1 MSVCLQQHAR
11 IRSGASGRLL
21 DRPSG
26 HEPVQREQQ
35 VLFQTIHIANIESA
49 HATADRALVRGRAC
63 ETFEWM
69 RAAPSPTLWSCSRRQ
84 AVTAAVDLPANAS
97 EMMVE
102 TAPAA
107 MGGGGQRLAVVCLG
121 WRQVAAME
129 EMPTAEVVS
138 AMAEAMPVMVV
149 AAVAAVAGRGG
160 DVGPRLYPRTAPSFV
175 CASFLRL
182 RLGG

>member
-107 MGGGGQRLAVVCLG
+107 MGGGGQWL
-121 WRQVAAME
+121 
-129 EMPTAEVVS
+129 
-138 AMAEAMPVMVV
+138 
-149 AAVAAVAGRGG
+149 AVAGRGG

-175 CASFLRL
+175 CASLRL
-182 RLGG
+182 RTPVQCTSLVHMQFLRPRNNKNSYENTVCTQRGDSARP